1 MPFSTFVLRA
11 ASLTFLFALAG
22 MFLAP
27 FGPTGVEGFQKSAPK
42 KAEPQLT
49 PISKHIILISISGLR
64 ADFITQPDSFRLRLP
79 QIQSLRARGG
89 YAVGTEGVFPSQ
101 TIPAHATIL
110 TGTMPADHGITS
122 DYRFDIDTGTA
133 AETPHQ
139 SIDNNRSET
148 IWEYVRRAGL
158 TTATAGFPLTIGAAI
173 NFNLHPLATNESTAD
188 AELRLSLS
196 TTLRQKMDAREA
208 AFKKDQ
214 ILQPEDA
221 FNADALSYLIE
232 KYQPNVSMI
241 RFSSLEKAQEKFGM
255 ESQQAIMALE
265 RIDGL
270 ISQIGASVGQA
281 DLEPETTW
289 ILLSDYGVSKVEQE
303 FRPNVVLKRTG
314 LLSPGE
320 NHKIVS
326 WRAMAQTYGGSAA
339 IYVRNPKDEKFVQE
353 IEALFQEQH
362 LRPDSPI
369 WRVIPR
375 RDAARLGADP
385 RAVLY
390 LDASPA
396 FTMSDKATGS
406 SIEAANVRSAHG
418 YSPSRSEMRGA
429 LILAGHGIKPGS
441 KLEYARL
448 IDIAPTIARLIGS
461 EMKTARGRVL
471 SEFLVEE
478 KTVAPSR

>member
-1 MPFSTFVLRA
+1 MPFFPFVSRA

-22 MFLAP
+22 ISFALP
-27 FGPTGVEGFQKSAPK
+27 GPVADGFQKSAPK
-42 KAEPQLT
+42 KAEPQLA
-49 PISKHIILISISGLR
+49 PISRHVILISISGLR
-64 ADFITQPDSFRLRLP
+64 ADFVTQPDSFRLRMPRIL
-79 QIQSLRARGG
+79 SLRAKGG

-101 TIPAHATIL
+101 TIPAHATIV
-110 TGTMPADHGITS
+110 TGTTPADHGITS
-122 DYRFDIDTGTA
+122 DYPFDIETGME
-133 AETPHQ
+133 AETPYQ
-139 SIDNNRSET
+139 SLAGNRGES
-148 IWEYVRRAGL
+148 IWETSRRAGL

-173 NFNLHPLATNESTAD
+173 NFNLHPLATNESTSD

-196 TTLRQKMDAREA
+196 TALRQKTVAREA

-214 ILQPEDA
+214 ILLPEDA

-232 KYQPNVSMI
+232 KYRPNVSMI
-241 RFSSLEKAQEKFGM
+241 HFASLEKAQAKFGL
-255 ESQQAIMALE
+255 ESQQAVTALD

-270 ISQIGASVGQA
+270 ISQIGASVRQA
-281 DLEPETTW
+281 GLEPEVTW
-289 ILLSDYGVSKVEQE
+289 ILLSDYGASKVEQE
-303 FRPNVVLKRTG
+303 FRPNVVLKRKG
-314 LLSPGE
+314 LLSSGE
-320 NHKIVS
+320 GHKVVS

-362 LRPDSPI
+362 QRPDSPI

-385 RAVLY
+385 RAILY

-396 FTMSDKATGS
+396 FTMSNKMTGS
-406 SIEAANVRSAHG
+406 SVEGTAVRSAHG

-441 KLEYARL
+441 RLEYARL

-478 KTVAPSR
+478 KTAAPAR